1 MTETKEED
9 IKATT
14 DTSNNDK
21 LVSDNS
27 DDEVEYP
34 HGANLAATV
43 VALLLSIFLAS
54 LDMTIVATAIPRIT
68 DQFHGLD
75 KISWYSSAFFM
86 TNGGFQSF
94 WGKAYKYFPLK
105 HTFLLSILI
114 FEVGSLLCAVAPN
127 STALIAGR
135 AIAGVGAAGIS
146 TGVYTI
152 IAFITEP
159 QKRPTYT
166 GLVGASYGAA
176 SVVGPLVGGVFA
188 DTVSWRWCFYI
199 NLPLGA
205 VSVLIIIFFFRAPSG
220 AKPAPA
226 TCKEAL
232 LQMDGIGVALAMGAI
247 IAYLLALQYGGQSH
261 PWDSATVIGLLVGFS
276 ALSVAFG
283 IWEYYQGERAM
294 IVARLLADRA
304 LAVNCLYVFFLAGSN
319 LLVTYFLPI
328 YFQSVGG
335 ASPLLSGVR
344 NLPLILAFMAAMILC
359 GVLITKTGA
368 ALPIQIAGA
377 AIATIAAGLF
387 YTLDVHS
394 PAGAWIGYQILSG
407 IGVGIAFQ
415 VPMIVSQS
423 RANPEDISFITALIL
438 CMSSA
443 LPPPPS
449 QMGYLRINNPNPAA
463 ACPVFQNI
471 GGVFFVTAAQSAFDN
486 ILISTLPRTAPD
498 VDPATVVA
506 SGATQIRT
514 AFAPD
519 QSPGII
525 MAYMAGIKIG
535 FAICIAATGA
545 AFVSSWFSPRGRLNS
560 QARQGGGVV

>member
-1 MTETKEED
+1 MAETKEED
-9 IKATT
+9 INATA

-34 HGANLAATV
+34 QGANLAATV
-43 VALLLSIFLAS
+43 MALLLSIFLAS
-54 LDMTIVATAIPRIT
+54 LDMTIVATAIPKIT

-94 WGKAYKYFPLK
+94 WGKAYKFFPLK

-205 VSVLIIIFFFRAPSG
+205 VSVLIIILFFRAPSG

-226 TCKEAL
+226 TCKETL

-247 IAYLLALQYGGQSH
+247 IAFLLALQYGGQSH
-261 PWDSATVIGLLVGFS
+261 PWHSATVIGLLVGFS

-283 IWEYYQGERAM
+283 VWEYYQGERAM
-294 IVARLLADRA
+294 VVTRLLADRA
-304 LAVNCLYVFFLAGSN
+304 LGVNCLYVFFLAGSN

-423 RANPEDISFITALIL
+423 RANPQDISFITALIL
-438 CMSSA
+438 F
-443 LPPPPS
+443 
-449 QMGYLRINNPNPAA
+449 
-463 ACPVFQNI
+463 FQNI

-498 VDPATVVA
+498 VNPPTVVA

-519 QSPGII
+519 QSPGIV

-560 QARQGGGVV
+560 QARQGGGAV